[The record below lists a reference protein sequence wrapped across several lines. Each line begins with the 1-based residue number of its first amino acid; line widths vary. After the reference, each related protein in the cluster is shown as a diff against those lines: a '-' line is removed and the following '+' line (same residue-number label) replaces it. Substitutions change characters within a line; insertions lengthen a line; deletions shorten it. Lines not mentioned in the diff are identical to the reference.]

1 MEKHIT
7 VERTARY
14 FTLGELN
21 EQTEHIWFACHGYG
35 QLAEYFIKKFQ
46 VLDNGKTVVVAP
58 EGLSRFYLEGFS
70 GRVGATWMT
79 KEDRENDIKDNI
91 NYLNK
96 LYTTTTK
103 DIKSSVKITLLG
115 FSQGGP
121 TICRW
126 FAESKIKFDRLILWA
141 GIFPPDMNNDFTFT
155 AQYLLKDRPTYIIY
169 GNNDP
174 LLKPEHF
181 AEVENYKRIKPDLQV
196 ISFEGKHELNEEV
209 LKRISTEQL

>member
-21 EQTEHIWFACHGYG
+21 DETEQVWFACHGYG
-35 QLAEYFIKKFQ
+35 QLAQYFIKKFQ

-70 GRVGATWMT
+70 GKVGATWMT
-79 KEDRENDIKDNI
+79 KEDRLNEIKDNI
-91 NYLNK
+91 NYLNC
-96 LYTTTTK
+96 LYAFIMKDLTTA
-103 DIKSSVKITLLG
+103 VKITLLG
-115 FSQGGP
+115 FSQGAP
-121 TICRW
+121 TICNW
-126 FAESKIKFDRLILWA
+126 LADGKVKFDKLVLWA

-155 AQYLLKDRPTYIIY
+155 ANYLLKDKPTYIVY
-169 GNNDP
+169 GSNDP

-181 AEVENYKRIKPDLQV
+181 TELENYKKIKPDLEV
-196 ISFEGKHELNEEV
+196 ITFEGKHELNEEV
-209 LKRISTEQL
+209 LKEIHLK